1 MGKLLNAEGY
11 TNIEGADASQTFVDT
26 SNASGW
32 YTSCHV
38 RWFGMGV
45 EALAPAMLGKYD
57 LVMATG
63 VFLEGHIPPS
73 GFDDAHAMMKTG
85 GYFVSA
91 IRLPVWENE
100 GYKAKIDELVAAGK
114 VELVKTWEYKR
125 GLKDSEDPIFAE
137 MLGLMFYVKRLDL
150 CEAIASK

>member
-85 GYFVSA
+85 GYFVTSL
-91 IRLPVWENE
+91 RLSEWENS
-100 GYKAKIDELVAAGK
+100 GYKAKIDEFVAAGK
-114 VELVKTWEYKR
+114 VELIKTWGFMR
-125 GLKDSEDPIFAE
+125 GLKGAEDPMFAE
-137 MLGLMFYVKRLDL
+137 MPSLMFAVKRLD
-150 CEAIASK
+150 